1 MKIPHRFYAVLFLPI
16 KVCKC
21 PRSCPYLR
29 FKHKLA
35 VKQRKLGL
43 SDSLASNN
51 PTSGKKFRVKSAE
64 TRGRRGR
71 RGENRSRCRFV
82 WRGLSRANTGHVS
95 LASLGKTK
103 LESSNFLALFLS
115 QSALKKKN
123 PLCSSAANWK
133 PYTTIFLSICFVRWC
148 RRKKLGGGGG
158 PGVGGMRDLID
169 NWWIPINLSFLSSG
183 ATQWS
188 RGDALSSEKWPGP
201 KITQRAA
208 GRGNCPCPSPL
219 SFSPPIH
226 SQPGMAK

>member
-64 TRGRRGR
+64 TRGEEE
-71 RGENRSRCRFV
+71 GENRSRCRFV

-95 LASLGKTK
+95 LASLLGKTK
-103 LESSNFLALFLS
+103 LESSSFLALFLS
-115 QSALKKKN
+115 QTALKMKKA
-123 PLCSSAANWK
+123 LCTLLNK
-133 PYTTIFLSICFVRWC
+133 LETLHDHLFVNICFIWWC
-148 RRKKLGGGGG
+148 LPKKLEGG
-158 PGVGGMRDLID
+158 
-169 NWWIPINLSFLSSG
+169 
-183 ATQWS
+183 
-188 RGDALSSEKWPGP
+188 RGDAWPN
-201 KITQRAA
+201 R
-208 GRGNCPCPSPL
+208 
-219 SFSPPIH
+219 
-226 SQPGMAK
+226 QPVDSH